1 MEVTLTSILYQPD
14 WQRTGPIIEQNLAAL
29 DACGLAGELLIV
41 DNSPVPTISAIELAA
56 RNDRVRVLWNDGY
69 NLYIAGALTRVLR
82 EARGSKLVYFCAS
95 HGLAHD
101 PTWLADMLAPL
112 DDPDVGAAGC
122 VLPCEFNRVA
132 ACPADIIDP
141 QIHVQGGFWSA
152 RADVLKQV
160 SFSHRFPFE
169 FCDVDLS
176 RRLIASGYRLANV
189 PTIVSVPDSTIPD
202 PERFK
207 YVHDYR

>member
-1 MEVTLTSILYQPD
+1 MDVTLTTILYQPN
-14 WQRTGPIIEQNLAAL
+14 WSRTGPIIEQNLAAL
-29 DACGLAGELLIV
+29 DACGVTGELLIV
-41 DNSPVPTISAIELAA
+41 DNSPTPTIPALELAA
-56 RNDRVRVLWNDGY
+56 RDDRVRLLWNDGY
-69 NLYIAGALTRVLR
+69 NLYIAGALSRVLR
-82 EARGSKLVYFCAS
+82 EARGETLAYFCAS
-95 HGLAHD
+95 HGLVHD

-112 DDPDVGAAGC
+112 DDPEVGAAGC

-141 QIHVQGGFWSA
+141 QLHIQGGFWSA
-152 RADVLKQV
+152 RIEVLREIG
-160 SFSHRFPFE
+160 FGHRFPFE

-176 RRLIASGYRLANV
+176 RRLIAKGYRLANV
-189 PTIVSVPDSTIPD
+189 RTIVSVPDGTIPD